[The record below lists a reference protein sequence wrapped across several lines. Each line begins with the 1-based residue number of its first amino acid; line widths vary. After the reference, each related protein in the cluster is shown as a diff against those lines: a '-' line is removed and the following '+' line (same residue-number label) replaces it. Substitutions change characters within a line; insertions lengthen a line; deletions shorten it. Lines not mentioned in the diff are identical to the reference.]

1 MKTTG
6 LSWQLARE
14 CWQLPRGGAI
24 MGILNVTPDSF
35 SDGGRHAGVEDAV
48 AYARRM
54 WLDGADM
61 IDIGGESTR
70 PGSAEVE
77 DAEELRRVLPVIE
90 ALRSKYPEM
99 RLSIDTR
106 HASVARAA
114 LLAGVDVV
122 NDITGLTNPA
132 MRAVCAEF
140 PCGVVLMHMQ
150 GTPKTMQVAPHYDDV
165 VAEVRDFFEQQ
176 VALAEADG
184 IAQERICLDPGIG
197 FGKNLEHNLALIQHL
212 EALRVQQ
219 LPLLMALSRKRFIGA
234 LWEDADFVRQSPWP
248 TVVMSLMAAQ
258 SGADIHRVH
267 DVAELRRA
275 LQLRAAVYCL

>member
-35 SDGGRHAGVEDAV
+35 SDGGRYSGVEDAV

-61 IDIGGESTR
+61 IDIGGESNR
-70 PGSAEVE
+70 PGSAGVE

-99 RLSIDTR
+99 RLSVDTR

-114 LLAGVDVV
+114 LEAGVDVV

-197 FGKNLEHNLALIQHL
+197 FGKSLEHNLALIQHL
-212 EALRVQQ
+212 ETLRVQQ
-219 LPLLMALSRKRFIGA
+219 LPLLMALSRKGFIRA
-234 LWEDADFVRQSPWP
+234 LWEDADFVLQSPWP

-258 SGADIHRVH
+258 SGADMHRVH

>member
-1 MKTTG
+1 MKMTG
-6 LSWQLARE
+6 RSWQLAHE
-14 CWQLPRGGAI
+14 CWQFPRDGAI

-35 SDGGRHAGVEDAV
+35 SDGGRHAGVEAAV
-48 AYARRM
+48 AHARQM
-54 WLDGADM
+54 WLRGADM

-70 PGSAEVE
+70 PGSAEVDE
-77 DAEELRRVLPVIE
+77 AEELSRVLPVIE
-90 ALRSKYPEM
+90 ALRSKHPEM

-150 GTPKTMQVAPHYDDV
+150 GTPKTMQIAPHYDDV

-184 IAQERICLDPGIG
+184 IAQDRICLDPGIG
-197 FGKNLEHNLALIQHL
+197 FGKSLEHNLALIQHL
-212 EALRVQQ
+212 ETLRVQQ

-258 SGADIHRVH
+258 SGADMHRVH

>member
-1 MKTTG
+1 
-6 LSWQLARE
+6 
-14 CWQLPRGGAI
+14 

-35 SDGGRHAGVEDAV
+35 SDGGRYSGVEDAV

-90 ALRSKYPEM
+90 VLRSKYPEM

-114 LLAGVDVV
+114 LEAGVDVV

-150 GTPKTMQVAPHYDDV
+150 GTPKTMQIAPHYDDV

-176 VALAEADG
+176 VNLAQAEG

-212 EALRVQQ
+212 ETLRVQQ

-258 SGADIHRVH
+258 SGADMHRVH

>member
-1 MKTTG
+1 MKMTG
-6 LSWQLARE
+6 RSWQLARE

-35 SDGGRHAGVEDAV
+35 SDGGRHAGVEAAV
-48 AYARRM
+48 AHARQM
-54 WLDGADM
+54 WLRGADM

-70 PGSAEVE
+70 PGSAEVDE
-77 DAEELRRVLPVIE
+77 AEELSRVLPVIE
-90 ALRSKYPEM
+90 TLRSKHPEM

-150 GTPKTMQVAPHYDDV
+150 GTPKTMQIAPHYDDV

-184 IAQERICLDPGIG
+184 IAQDRICLDPGIG
-197 FGKNLEHNLALIQHL
+197 FGKSLEHNLALIQHL
-212 EALRVQQ
+212 ETLRVQQ

-258 SGADIHRVH
+258 SGADMHRVH

>member
-6 LSWQLARE
+6 RSWQLARE

-35 SDGGRHAGVEDAV
+35 SDGGRHSGVEDAV

-114 LLAGVDVV
+114 LEAGVDVV

-150 GTPKTMQVAPHYDDV
+150 GTPKTMQIAPHYDDV

-176 VALAEADG
+176 VNLAQAEG

-212 EALRVQQ
+212 ETLRVQQ

-258 SGADIHRVH
+258 SGADMHRVH

>member
-1 MKTTG
+1 MKMTG
-6 LSWQLARE
+6 RSWQLAHE
-14 CWQLPRGGAI
+14 CWQLPRSGAV

-35 SDGGRHAGVEDAV
+35 SDGGRHAGVEAAV
-48 AYARRM
+48 AHARQM
-54 WLDGADM
+54 WLAGADM

-77 DAEELRRVLPVIE
+77 EAEELRRVLPVIE
-90 ALRSKYPEM
+90 ALRSNHPEM

-114 LLAGVDVV
+114 LQAGVDVV

-150 GTPKTMQVAPHYDDV
+150 GTPKTMQIAPHYDDV

-184 IAQERICLDPGIG
+184 IARERICLDPGIG
-197 FGKNLEHNLALIQHL
+197 FGKSLEHNLALIQHL

-258 SGADIHRVH
+258 SGADMHRVH
-267 DVAELRRA
+267 DVAELCRA

>member
-35 SDGGRHAGVEDAV
+35 SDGGRHSGVEDAV

-90 ALRSKYPEM
+90 VLRSKYPEM

-114 LLAGVDVV
+114 LEAGVDVV

-150 GTPKTMQVAPHYDDV
+150 GTPKTMQVAPHYIDV

-176 VALAEADG
+176 VNLAQAEG

-212 EALRVQQ
+212 ETLRVQQ

-258 SGADIHRVH
+258 SGADMHRVH